1 MRSIDTFFDCESDY
15 PDLDGQGA
23 AERLSRAI
31 QCKTINC
38 TDHSLTDYGPFDQLH
53 ALIRASYPHVMAA
66 GTMEVLGQ
74 RSLLITLPG
83 SDPGLR
89 PCLFMSHQDVVPV
102 VEGTEDNW
110 TYPAFSGAIA
120 QGYIWGR
127 GTLDIKNQVFGCL
140 EAAEYL
146 LSHGQRLRR
155 TVYLAFGDDEETL
168 NLGAKTIAETLQSRG
183 VQLEFVLDEGSCT
196 IESGDA
202 YGAPG
207 TYIAPVELMEKG
219 YADLELT
226 VRSPGGHSSR
236 PFGGTSLGRISQAIT
251 RIVEHPFPVRL
262 TPVMAGAFR
271 AIAPYVTEEPLKT
284 LVQDVDQNADAIAR
298 YCYETRALF
307 PFVTTTI
314 APTVIRGSSAACNV
328 MPQDMSAV
336 VNFRIAEGET
346 AEQVLSHVRQAVA
359 DEGVELRF
367 LQANDPS
374 ATARSDGYGYARLV
388 ESMSRYFRD
397 VVFLPSL
404 TAGATDAHCYE
415 IVCDTCLRYSPF
427 LASPEDAARGVHG
440 TDERISVRA
449 YTQGIRALIHLMEH
463 TAVQP

>member
-1 MRSIDTFFDCESDY
+1 MRSIDTFFDHEQDY
-15 PDLDGQGA
+15 PDLDAQGA
-23 AERLSRAI
+23 AERLSRAV

-38 TDHSLTDYGPFDQLH
+38 ADHSLTDYAPFDQLH
-53 ALIRASYPHVMAA
+53 ALIRSGYPHVMAA
-66 GTMEVLGQ
+66 GTLEVLGQ

-83 SDPGLR
+83 SDPDLR

-102 VEGTEDNW
+102 VAGTEDNW

-146 LSHGQRLRR
+146 LSHGQPFRR

-196 IESGDA
+196 IESGEA

-236 PFGGTSLGRISQAIT
+236 PFGGTSLGRISQAIA

-262 TPVMAGAFR
+262 TPVMKGAFQ

-298 YCYETRALF
+298 YCCETRALF

-314 APTVIRGSSAACNV
+314 APTVIRGSSGACNV
-328 MPQDMSAV
+328 MPEDMSAV

-359 DEGVELRF
+359 DESVELRF

-388 ESMSRYFRD
+388 ETMGRYFRN

-427 LASPEDAARGVHG
+427 MASPEDAARGVHG

-449 YTQGIRALIHLMEH
+449 YIQGIRALIHLMEH
-463 TAVQP
+463 SAVQP